1 MTIPRVSIEG
11 DDGDSMRLT
20 LVDEEPSP
28 QVDSSAFSHQ
38 QNESGPPIPPIKFAQ
53 DSFSTRATD
62 QLTVGDASRA
72 AKRGSKITELKP
84 LNPIPEAAKSM
95 ITVENVTTGIEQSIE
110 QQRNR
115 DSFLPG
121 KRMSTVGVVSA
132 AVAKR
137 ESLQPKEVPV
147 DEADEDEVD
156 EDEYEEEE
164 EEGEEEEEEEEEEED
179 GEIEDD
185 TPEKVTSNAGNRSIK
200 WIRGALIGSGS
211 FGNVYLG
218 MDAQRGLLMAVKQV
232 ELKGSSYSEE
242 RKRSMLNAL
251 EREIELLKTLQH
263 ENIVQYLG
271 NGLSNGPMVHILS
284 TK

>member
-1 MTIPRVSIEG
+1 MV
-11 DDGDSMRLT
+11 
-20 LVDEEPSP
+20 
-28 QVDSSAFSHQ
+28 
-38 QNESGPPIPPIKFAQ
+38 
-53 DSFSTRATD
+53 
-62 QLTVGDASRA
+62 
-72 AKRGSKITELKP
+72 
-84 LNPIPEAAKSM
+84 
-95 ITVENVTTGIEQSIE
+95 TVENVTTGIEQSIE

-121 KRMSTVGVVSA
+121 KRMSVASVVSA

-137 ESLQPKEVPV
+137 ESFQPKEVPV
-147 DEADEDEVD
+147 DEEEVD
-156 EDEYEEEE
+156 EDEYEDEDEDEEEEE
-164 EEGEEEEEEEEEEED
+164 EEGEEEEED

-271 NGLSNGPMVHILS
+271 KELYVGSILRILN
-284 TK
+284 TDRFRHRR